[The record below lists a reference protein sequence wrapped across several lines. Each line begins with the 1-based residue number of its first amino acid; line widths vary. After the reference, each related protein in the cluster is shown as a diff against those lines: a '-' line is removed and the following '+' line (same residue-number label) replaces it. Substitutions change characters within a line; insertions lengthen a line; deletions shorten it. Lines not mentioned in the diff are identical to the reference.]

1 MRVLTKKFLAD
12 ESAATAIEYA
22 LIASL
27 VAVAMIAAL
36 NNMATRLKFV
46 FSEVATALK

>member
-1 MRVLTKKFLAD
+1 MHDFVKQFLAC

-27 VAVAMIAAL
+27 IALAIVSVL
-36 NNMATRLKFV
+36 NNMATRLKRQPH
-46 FSEVATALK
+46 